1 LSIIDRPAFDSSV
14 PVLVLKTGG
23 SLGQHGVLGI
33 ARSLGRLGVPV
44 YWAHSDPGAPAAR
57 SRYLAGTFD
66 WVLDH
71 SNPESAVERLLQIA
85 RELGRPAILI
95 PTEDGSSVLVAE
107 QAQAL
112 REHFIFPAQ
121 SPELVGRLAS
131 KREMHAL
138 SVEHGVDVPRSSFP
152 ESSADVLE
160 FAERT
165 GYPVVVKRAE
175 GWRPQR
181 GTGRKSVA
189 IARNRVELLRAYD
202 EMESPESPN
211 ILLQAYIPGTSE
223 SIWMFNGY
231 FDESS
236 NCLVGF
242 TGQKIRQDPIETGP
256 TTLGVCMQNH
266 VVAET
271 TRRLMKAIGY
281 RGILD
286 MGYRYDARDGSYNL
300 LDVNPRIGSSF
311 RLFVGQDGMDVV
323 RALYLDLTGQ
333 PVAARAPRDGRRW
346 INEPLDLISSV
357 RNVRKGNLTV
367 GEWRNSLSGVEEGG
381 WFARDDPLPAAL
393 VWLRYGALALEKLGG
408 RSRRAV
414 SPERSEP
421 QSVVNEHFEE
431 ASASWDEIYRR
442 SDVYAVI
449 HQERRLRVL
458 DWVDGLGLEA
468 GASVLEVGCGAG
480 LTSLTLAQNGFEVDA
495 TDSVDAMIE
504 RARERAVA
512 AGVSERLRTSIADV
526 HALRF
531 EDEAFDLALAM
542 GVIPWLHSPATA
554 LGELSRVLKPGG
566 YLIVNADNRL
576 RLTQLFDPRRNPWLA
591 PARRPARRILTGLG
605 VVTADRT
612 GPEIVQH
619 LSGEFDT
626 LLDSVGLER
635 IDSATLGFGPFTFW
649 NREILSARRAVGFHS
664 WLQRHA
670 DRGFSGLRSTGSQYL
685 VLARKRPRG

>member
-1 LSIIDRPAFDSSV
+1 M
-14 PVLVLKTGG
+14 PVVVLKPVR

-33 ARSLGRLGVPV
+33 ARSLGRLGFPV
-44 YWAHSDPGAPAAR
+44 YWAHCESAAPAAR

-66 WVLDH
+66 WVLDY
-71 SNPESAVERLLQIA
+71 STPESAVERLLEIG
-85 RELGRPAILI
+85 RKLGRRAVLI

-107 QAQAL
+107 HAQTL
-112 REHFIFPAQ
+112 SEHFIFPAQ
-121 SPELVGRLAS
+121 SPDLMGRLAS

-138 SVEHGVDVPRSSFP
+138 SVEHGVDVPLSSFP

-181 GTGRKSVA
+181 GTERKSVA
-189 IARNRVELLRAYD
+189 IVEDRAELLRAYD

-211 ILLQAYIPGTSE
+211 ILLQEYIPGTSE

-236 NCLVGF
+236 NCLLGF
-242 TGQKIRQDPIETGP
+242 TGQKIRQDPIDTGP
-256 TTLGVCMQNH
+256 TTLGVCMQND

-286 MGYRYDARDGSYNL
+286 MGYRYDARDATYNL

-346 INEPLDLISSV
+346 INEPLDLVSSA

-367 GEWRNSLSGVEEGG
+367 GEWRRSLAGVEEGG

-414 SPERSEP
+414 SPEQPEP

-480 LTSLTLAQNGFEVDA
+480 LTSLTLAQKGFEVDA
-495 TDSVDAMIE
+495 TDTVLAMVE
-504 RARERAVA
+504 RARERAIA
-512 AGVSERLRTSIADV
+512 AGVAERLRTSIADV
-526 HALRF
+526 HALGF
-531 EDEAFDLALAM
+531 DDETFDLGLAM
-542 GVIPWLHSPATA
+542 GVIPWLHSPPTA
-554 LGELSRVLKPGG
+554 LRELSRVLKPGG
-566 YLIVNADNRL
+566 YLIVTADNRM

-591 PARRPARRILTGLG
+591 PARKPARQILAGLG
-605 VVTADRT
+605 VVTADRP
-612 GPEIVQH
+612 GPDPVQH
-619 LSGEFDT
+619 LSHELDA

-635 IDSATLGFGPFTFW
+635 IDSTTLGFGPFTFW
-649 NREILSARRAVGFHS
+649 NREILPSRRAVGFHR

-670 DRGFSGLRSTGSQYL
+670 DRGVSGLRSTGSQYL
-685 VLARKRPRG
+685 VLARKRSRGPS